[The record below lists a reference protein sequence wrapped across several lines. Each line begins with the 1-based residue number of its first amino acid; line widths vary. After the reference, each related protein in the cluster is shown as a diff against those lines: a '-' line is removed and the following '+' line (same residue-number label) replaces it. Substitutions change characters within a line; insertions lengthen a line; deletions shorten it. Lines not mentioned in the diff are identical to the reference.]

1 MSYSVDYPSNITTLA
16 EKWWAVRQGPGSLT
30 QVYYTEDSKE
40 STHEKHID
48 KVLRGGTAINV
59 ADGKQA
65 MIEGMQSGY
74 NKGMLGLEDDSSDE
88 DKPEMALSS
97 GIGSGLKPAG
107 FAQLNPDSL
116 AGPSISIAG
125 PSLAIAA
132 SCPQR
137 GRTTY
142 NATLT
147 PKQKKEA
154 AKQEKALAKLA
165 AKEAAK
171 KAAEEAEAK
180 ATADAAQQK
189 KMAAVYPPGLF
200 RIYVVV
206 ALGPR
211 NRSSCRGDNTVTCT
225 TDHRLRPHANL
236 SSLLIDRHALL
247 RAICSRTILR
257 HISLHTIDAQ

>member
-40 STHEKHID
+40 STHEKHIE

-88 DKPEMALSS
+88 DKPEMAVSS

-132 SCPQR
+132 SRPQR
-137 GRTTY
+137 Y
-142 NATLT
+142 ATLT